1 MRTETKK
8 SLINIR
14 AKVFPKEL
22 IDIAT
27 YLISKS
33 RTDFILEATSLKA
46 EDILLNQCFFN
57 RR

>member
-1 MRTETKK
+1 MRTETKE

-33 RTDFILEATSLKA
+33 CTDFILEATSLKA